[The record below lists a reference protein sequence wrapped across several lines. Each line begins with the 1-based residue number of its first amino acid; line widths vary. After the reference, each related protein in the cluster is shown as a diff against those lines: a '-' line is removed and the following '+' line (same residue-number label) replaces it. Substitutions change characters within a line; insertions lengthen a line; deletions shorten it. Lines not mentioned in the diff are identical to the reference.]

1 MECFYFRLTLPLL
14 KVIALPGMADTCLIE
29 RNERSLMSHKEAFF
43 ISSASCIL
51 IGTRP
56 QSCWVPKSCICNSLG
71 SCTDK
76 AKAVVSEASEQQ
88 HLICSLLALV
98 QRKIPRI
105 TAPECAHVALRAC
118 AWAGGKVP
126 GVEKRRAALLSKV
139 FTAQSSTYLV
149 KQLLCARHGPALGS
163 LGSLKKKNQKC

>member
-14 KVIALPGMADTCLIE
+14 KVIALPGMADTCLI
-29 RNERSLMSHKEAFF
+29 ERSLMSHKEAFF

-76 AKAVVSEASEQQ
+76 ANAVVSEASEQQ
-88 HLICSLLALV
+88 HLICLLLALV

-105 TAPECAHVALRAC
+105 TAPECAHVALRAR

-126 GVEKRRAALLSKV
+126 GEKRGELLSSRKY
-139 FTAQSSTYLV
+139 SL
-149 KQLLCARHGPALGS
+149 HNPAHI
-163 LGSLKKKNQKC
+163 